1 VFSSPTV
8 VGNLLFVGS
17 CSGNFYALDRQT
29 GQIHWTYN
37 IKQDG
42 DQTSFHGDPLVTDD
56 LILTGSDNG
65 KQGHLYAFER
75 YSGKVRWKTLAPA
88 GAEGN
93 VGVASDIVRQGNR
106 VYAVAQGDELLCLSL
121 EDGRTRWTFASHFDR
136 QRNLISNSPTL
147 DGNLVLLGGL
157 DGLVY
162 ALQAGS
168 GQVVWKTD
176 LHSRVTTTPTV
187 SQGSV
192 YVGTQDGH
200 LYQLQTKS
208 GAITRS
214 LAITG
219 FPDRHMTIT
228 ADSLLTVLMHPPQT
242 AGGSQFQPNDLDSID
257 LDLRRVNWLQK
268 SSTAIVRNSWTSSRP
283 YIWKDYV
290 FVGDLGGKLFAF
302 RENDGSPVW
311 SHQFASRVVRGI
323 GFTNDS
329 LYVGMQGGMLYALT
343 LPF

>member
-1 VFSSPTV
+1 

-29 GQIHWTYN
+29 GGIRWSYN
-37 IKQDG
+37 IKKDG
-42 DQTSFHGDPLVTDD
+42 NQTSFHGDPLVTDN
-56 LILTGSDNG
+56 LILIGADNG
-65 KQGHLYAFER
+65 TQGHLYAFER
-75 YSGKVRWKTLAPA
+75 ESGKVRWKSLAPTR
-88 GAEGN
+88 AEGN

-106 VYAVAQGDELLCLSL
+106 VYAVAQGHELLCLSL
-121 EDGRTRWTFASHFDR
+121 EDGSTRWTFASHFDR

-147 DGNLVLLGGL
+147 VANLVLLGGL

-162 ALQAGS
+162 ALQADS

-176 LHSRVTTTPTV
+176 LHSRITTTPIV
-187 SQGSV
+187 SQESV

-200 LYQLQTKS
+200 FYQLQAKS

-214 LAITG
+214 LVITG
-219 FPDRHMTIT
+219 FPDRHMTGT
-228 ADSLLTVLMHPPQT
+228 ADSLLAVLIHPPQT
-242 AGGSQFQPNDLDSID
+242 AGGSQFQPNDLDSIG

-268 SSTAIVRNSWTSSRP
+268 SSPTVVRNSWTSSRP
-283 YIWKDYV
+283 YLWKDYV

-302 RENDGSPVW
+302 HKSDGSAAW

-323 GFTNDS
+323 GFANDMF
-329 LYVGMQGGMLYALT
+329 YVGMQGGMIYAVAP
-343 LPF
+343 PF